1 VLPSRPNDPTSTE
14 AESLMSPV
22 SLTDPRSLSFWWR
35 TLPGPVTPRE
45 PLSGDTD
52 ADVVI
57 VGAGYT
63 GLWTAYYLLVN
74 QPDLRVAVVEK
85 ELAGYGAS
93 GRNGGWC
100 SSLFPATWEKIA
112 RESSRSEAVRL
123 QRAMFGT
130 VDEVGRVVA
139 EEGLDVD
146 WANGGTV
153 ILARSEVQLARAKSA
168 TEHARSWGFGEE
180 DYRFLSADEARTR
193 ADATDVVGGFYTP
206 HTAAIHPAKLV
217 RQLAEVVER
226 RGATVYEHTPA
237 LSLEPG
243 LVRTPRGSIRAPY
256 VIRATEGYTPSLPGY
271 RREVVPVYS
280 LMLATDP
287 LPEAAWKRIGLAER
301 ETFSDFRNM
310 IIYGQR
316 TADDRFAF
324 GGRGAPYHFASRVD
338 PEFDRDERVFA
349 WLQRTLTEL
358 FPEVADT
365 PVTMT
370 WGGPLGIARDWWAT
384 VGLDPAT
391 GIGWGGG
398 YVGDGV
404 GTSHLAGQTLADLV
418 LGRAT
423 DLTTLPW
430 VNRRSRRWEP
440 EPLRWLGVNVGLTA
454 MGAADPEESRTGRA
468 SVIARTFERLIH
480 G

>member
-1 VLPSRPNDPTSTE
+1 M
-14 AESLMSPV
+14 SLV
-22 SLTDPRSLSFWWR
+22 SFTDPRTLSFWWS
-35 TLPGPVTPRE
+35 TLPGPITPRDRL
-45 PLSGDTD
+45 PGDRD

-57 VGAGYT
+57 VGGGYT
-63 GLWTAYYLLVN
+63 GLWTAYYLLAN
-74 QPDLRVAVVEK
+74 QPDLRVVVVEK

-123 QRAMFGT
+123 QRAMFDT
-130 VDEVGRVVA
+130 VDEVGRVVT
-139 EEGLDVD
+139 EEKLDVD
-146 WANGGTV
+146 WSKGGTV
-153 ILARSEVQLARAKSA
+153 LLARSDVQLARAHA
-168 TEHARSWGFGEE
+168 AVEHARSWGFGEE
-180 DYRFLSADEARTR
+180 DYRFLDADEARSR
-193 ADATDVVGGFYTP
+193 AGATDVVGGEYTP

-226 RGATVYEHTPA
+226 RGGTIYEHTPA
-237 LSLEPG
+237 LALEPG
-243 LVRTPRGSIRAPY
+243 VVRTPYGSIRAPY
-256 VIRATEGYTPSLPGY
+256 VIRATEGYTPTLPGF

-287 LPEAAWKRIGLAER
+287 LPDSVWDRIGLRDR
-301 ETFSDFRNM
+301 ETFTDFRNM

-316 TADDRFAF
+316 TADGRFAF
-324 GGRGAPYHFASRVD
+324 GGRGAPYHYGSRVH
-338 PEFDRDERVFA
+338 PEFDRDQRVFA

-358 FPEVADT
+358 FPDVAEV
-365 PVTMT
+365 PITMT

-384 VGLDPAT
+384 VGLDKAT

-404 GTSHLAGQTLADLV
+404 GTAHLAGQTLADLV
-418 LGRAT
+418 LDRTT

-430 VNRRSRRWEP
+430 VNRRSKQWEP

-454 MGAADPEESRTGRA
+454 MGAADPEESRTGRP
-468 SVIARTFERLIH
+468 SLIARTFERMIH

>member
-1 VLPSRPNDPTSTE
+1 MTTV
-14 AESLMSPV
+14 PV
-22 SLTDPRSLSFWWR
+22 TDPRSLSFWWR
-35 TLPGPVTPRE
+35 SLPGPLLPRE
-45 PLSGDTD
+45 PLAGDRE

-63 GLWTAYYLLVN
+63 GLWTAYYLLLN
-74 QPDLRVAVVEK
+74 EPTLRVVVVEK

-112 RESSRSEAVRL
+112 RESSREEAVRL
-123 QRAMFGT
+123 QRAMFDT
-130 VDEVGRVVA
+130 VDEVGRVVR
-139 EEGLDVD
+139 EERLDVD
-146 WANGGTV
+146 WAKGGTV
-153 ILARSEVQLARAKSA
+153 LLARSDVQLGRARSIV
-168 TEHARSWGFGEE
+168 THARSWGFGED
-180 DYRFLSADEARTR
+180 DYRLLGADEAR
-193 ADATDVVGGFYTP
+193 AHAAATGVTGGVYTP

-226 RGATVYEHTPA
+226 RGATIYEHTPA

-243 LVRTPRGSIRAPY
+243 VVTTTYGRVRAPF
-256 VIRATEGYTPSLPGY
+256 VIRATEGFTPTLPGH

-280 LMLATDP
+280 LMLATEP
-287 LPEAAWKRIGLAER
+287 LPDAAWSRIGLAER
-301 ETFSDFRNM
+301 ETFTDLRNM

-316 TADDRFAF
+316 TADGRFAF
-324 GGRGAPYHFASRVD
+324 GGRGAPYHFASRID
-338 PEFDRDERVFA
+338 PQFDRDQKVFD
-349 WLQRTLTEL
+349 WLRRTLGEL
-358 FPEVADT
+358 FPEAADAEVAQ
-365 PVTMT
+365 M

-384 VGLDPAT
+384 CGLDRAT
-391 GIGWGGG
+391 GLGWSGG

-404 GTSHLAGQTLADLV
+404 GTSHLGGQTLADLV
-418 LGRAT
+418 LDRAT

-440 EPLRWLGVNVGLTA
+440 EPLRWLGVNTGLTA
-454 MGAADPEESRTGRA
+454 MGAADPEEAKTGKP